1 MAIQTQGNGGVVAEV
16 DSTTHRALRT
26 SLRPYEGSAFSGSF
40 RKAQRSGT
48 IGAGLSAAS
57 LVYGFRWAPTPSTA
71 LALIKRVAV
80 SFGCVTGFTAGFF
93 DVDMFR
99 APSYTVIEPTGGTAG
114 TFTTTNGKLRSSHTT
129 SLGAASYISTTAAIS
144 GGTATLDTDPMG
156 TVSESVAATAGATPA
171 SARDLFRALQG
182 EYPLVLATSEG
193 FVIKATVPA
202 TGTWNIAVTVDW
214 DEVLTGGF

>member
-1 MAIQTQGNGGVVAEV
+1 MAIQVQGNGGTVAEV
-16 DSTTHRALRT
+16 DSTTHRAVRT
-26 SLRPYEGSAFSGSF
+26 SIRPGEGSLFSGAF

-48 IGAGLSAAS
+48 IGAGLTAAS

-71 LALIKRVAV
+71 LALIRRVQV
-80 SFGCVTGFTAGFF
+80 SFGNVTAFAAGFF

-99 APSYTVIEPTGGTAG
+99 APSYTVLEGTGGTAG
-114 TFTTTNGKLRSSHTT
+114 TYTTTNGKLRSSHAT

-156 TVSESVAATAGATPA
+156 TVSESVAATAGAPPTTI
-171 SARDLFRALQG
+171 RDIFRALPG

-193 FVIKATVPA
+193 FVLKATAPA
-202 TGTWNIAVTVDW
+202 TGTWNIAVTIEW